1 MHNTFGKKRVGKTSS
16 LREWKL
22 FLWLQSFLQ
31 FSFFYCFKNN
41 FLSEFFVFFLQ
52 FLSLNCNVSKSD
64 RGASW
69 CWERETLGQVD
80 VYLHEERRNFGIKT
94 TPANKF
100 PEFKEAR
107 RISSFLASF
116 KILRIME
123 CYCSNFQ
130 PVFRQSLSFYSI
142 SRRLLWE
149 PEVAFPRRQSSDK
162 LMNIFQ
168 GDKDLEQ
175 TLTTFWRRQLK
186 WGCKSTHEVAKGGR
200 LWCFRG
206 DYNPDSFFGRVGGN
220 YVLFWVK
227 RQVAHS
233 AELALPILGW
243 AQIPIITTMTYFLVL
258 LILDNTL

>member
-1 MHNTFGKKRVGKTSS
+1 MKTVSLVAIISSVFFFLLLQKNFGRNS
-16 LREWKL
+16 L
-22 FLWLQSFLQ
+22 FFFFNSFL
-31 FSFFYCFKNN
+31 SIAV
-41 FLSEFFVFFLQ
+41 FL
-52 FLSLNCNVSKSD
+52 KSD

-186 WGCKSTHEVAKGGR
+186 WGCKSTHEVA
-200 LWCFRG
+200 F
-206 DYNPDSFFGRVGGN
+206 
-220 YVLFWVK
+220 
-227 RQVAHS
+227 
-233 AELALPILGW
+233 
-243 AQIPIITTMTYFLVL
+243 
-258 LILDNTL
+258 

>member
-1 MHNTFGKKRVGKTSS
+1 MFLRVTEEHLDVEKRK
-16 LREWKL
+16 
-22 FLWLQSFLQ
+22 
-31 FSFFYCFKNN
+31 
-41 FLSEFFVFFLQ
+41 
-52 FLSLNCNVSKSD
+52 
-64 RGASW
+64 
-69 CWERETLGQVD
+69 TLGQVD

-123 CYCSNFQ
+123 CYLFQFPACFPTVFVLLFHISQTPLRARSGISPKTKLGQLDEYFPGRQRLGTNFDNILKAAIKGGIQ
-130 PVFRQSLSFYSI
+130 KYAW
-142 SRRLLWE
+142 SRFL
-149 PEVAFPRRQSSDK
+149 
-162 LMNIFQ
+162 
-168 GDKDLEQ
+168 
-175 TLTTFWRRQLK
+175 
-186 WGCKSTHEVAKGGR
+186 GGR

-206 DYNPDSFFGRVGGN
+206 KGYNSDSVFGRVGRN

-258 LILDNTL
+258 VILGITL